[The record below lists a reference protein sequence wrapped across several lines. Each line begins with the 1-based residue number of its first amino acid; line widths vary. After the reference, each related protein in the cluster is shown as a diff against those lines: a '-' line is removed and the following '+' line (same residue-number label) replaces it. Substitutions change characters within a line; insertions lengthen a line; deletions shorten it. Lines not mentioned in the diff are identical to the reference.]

1 MLDLGQSQATRV
13 RPAKVLRLGSFQG
26 GSQLHCYEVA
36 PQQLALSPGKL
47 FLPSP
52 SPFFCF
58 VLGGFSPPLSF
69 PFLLFPPF
77 QSPGYPD
84 SAPLVSPK
92 VTQCLLE
99 SVLRG
104 AALVPRRALA
114 VMGCEV
120 LRVLQLSDTAI
131 MPISYHVPRK
141 VRRGLGEGLGRP
153 GGFVP
158 YCYLPVCHQAVEFY
172 EDLFPDTAGCVPA
185 SEPHDW
191 WAGSNQQV
199 GPRPD

>member
-1 MLDLGQSQATRV
+1 M
-13 RPAKVLRLGSFQG
+13 KVLRLGSFQG

-52 SPFFCF
+52 SVFCF
-58 VLGGFSPPLSF
+58 VLGGFSPLLFFF
-69 PFLLFPPF
+69 PFPPI
-77 QSPGYPD
+77 PPLPYPD
-84 SAPLVSPK
+84 HPDSPPLVSPT

-141 VRRGLGEGLGRP
+141 VREGLGEGLGRP
-153 GGFVP
+153 GRFVP
-158 YCYLPVCHQAVEFY
+158 YWPPTYLSPGCGVLRGPV
-172 EDLFPDTAGCVPA
+172 P
-185 SEPHDW
+185 
-191 WAGSNQQV
+191 
-199 GPRPD
+199 